1 MRLPAEFSD
10 DRFLDAFRDILRDTL
25 TTATITVLLV
35 ITVKRMFPGPDL
47 VDILLL
53 FILIPVSV
61 LILCWYIVILN
72 RSIMT
77 LEDTF
82 RDSRYFK
89 YWRALQPVLGPK
101 SSGPWGM
108 CMGGRRR
115 TRWFFFKSACS

>member
-1 MRLPAEFSD
+1 MRFPAEFSD

-53 FILIPVSV
+53 LILIPVFA
-61 LILCWYIVILN
+61 LILCWYISILN

-82 RDSRYFK
+82 RDSRYFDC
-89 YWRALQPVLGPK
+89 WRRCLGASGIFFVFLIAYTV
-101 SSGPWGM
+101 SSAIA
-108 CMGGRRR
+108 
-115 TRWFFFKSACS
+115 SH